1 MNRLPKLSNNII
13 ICGHF
18 GCGKTNV
25 AVGLATLMVRSGK
38 RLGIIDLDIVNP
50 YFRAADSVPQLEE
63 LGVDCFVP
71 QFANTNVDIPSL
83 GGEISSV
90 FAKQSTDPS
99 YSAIFDVGG
108 DNGAIV
114 LGRYRQELIKFGY
127 SMIFVASMYRPL
139 TATPEQAV
147 EGLREIEAWS
157 GLRAEAIINNS
168 NLGRETSTD
177 DIAASLPYINKISE
191 LTSLPCLA
199 VTLHSESAA
208 KALSVEYPEYNFLV
222 IPDSTKKLF

>member
-1 MNRLPKLSNNII
+1 MEGLHKFKKNII

-25 AVGLATLMVRSGK
+25 AIGLAMTLAASGK
-38 RLGIIDLDIVNP
+38 HVGIVDLDIVNP
-50 YFRAADSVPQLEE
+50 YFRTADSVPMLEAA
-63 LGVDCFVP
+63 GIDCFIP

-90 FAKQSTDPS
+90 FARQETDQSYT
-99 YSAIFDVGG
+99 AIFDVGG
-108 DNGAIV
+108 DNGAV
-114 LGRYRQELIKFGY
+114 ALGRYRGELIQRDY

-139 TATPEQAV
+139 TDTPEQAV
-147 EGLREIEAWS
+147 EGLREIEACS

-168 NLGRETSTD
+168 NLGPDTTPE
-177 DIAASLPYINKISE
+177 DIATSLPYIRKISE
-191 LTSLPCLA
+191 LTALPCIA
-199 VTLHSESAA
+199 VTLHNAEFAD
-208 KALSVEYPEYNFLV
+208 KLSKQHPEFNFVV

>member
-1 MNRLPKLSNNII
+1 MDNLHKFKKNII

-25 AVGLATLMVRSGK
+25 AVGLAMAFAESGK
-38 RLGIIDLDIVNP
+38 RLGIVDLDIVNP
-50 YFRAADSVPQLEE
+50 YFRTADSVPMLEAA
-63 LGVDCFVP
+63 GIDCFIP

-90 FAKQSTDPS
+90 FAKQDADDS

-108 DNGAIV
+108 DNGAIA
-114 LGRYRQELIKFGY
+114 LGRYRQELIRRNY

-139 TATPEQAV
+139 TDTPEQAV
-147 EGLREIEAWS
+147 EGLREIEACS

-168 NLGRETSTD
+168 NLGVDTTPE
-177 DIAASLPYINKISE
+177 DIAASLPYIQKISE
-191 LTSLPCLA
+191 LTSLPCIA
-199 VTLHSESAA
+199 VTLHNRASAD
-208 KALSVEYPEYNFLV
+208 KLSKEHPEFNFVV

>member
-1 MNRLPKLSNNII
+1 MNALPKLKNNII

-25 AVGLATLMVRSGK
+25 AVGLATLMAKSGN
-38 RLGIIDLDIVNP
+38 RLGIVDLDIVNP
-50 YFRAADSVPQLEE
+50 YFRTADSVPELKK

-83 GGEISSV
+83 GSEISSV
-90 FAKQSTDPS
+90 FAKQATDAS

-114 LGRYRQELIKFGY
+114 LGRYRRELIEHGY

-139 TATPEQAV
+139 TSTPEQAV
-147 EGLREIEAWS
+147 EGLREIEACS
-157 GLRAEAIINNS
+157 GLRVDAIINNS
-168 NLGRETSTD
+168 NLGRETTTEE
-177 DIAASLPYINKISE
+177 IKASIPYIEEISS
-191 LTSLPCLA
+191 LTGLPCIA
-199 VTLHSESAA
+199 VTLHNEDAVEQLCA
-208 KALSVEYPEYNFLV
+208 EYPDHNFIA

>member
-1 MNRLPKLSNNII
+1 MKINSIEIKNFRNIKELNLEPSDKTNII
-13 ICGHF
+13 YGDNAQ
-18 GCGKTNV
+18 GKTNLIE
-25 AVGLATLMVRSGK
+25 AIWLFSGLKS
-38 RLGIIDLDIVNP
+38 
-50 YFRAADSVPQLEE
+50 FRGSHD
-63 LGVDCFVP
+63 
-71 QFANTNVDIPSL
+71 
-83 GGEISSV
+83 
-90 FAKQSTDPS
+90 K
-99 YSAIFDVGG
+99 
-108 DNGAIV
+108 
-114 LGRYRQELIKFGY
+114 ELIKFGY

-208 KALSVEYPEYNFLV
+208 EALSVEYPEYNFLV